1 MLESFTAVLKF
12 LAPLLVVMALS
23 NCATTDPAAPREAA
37 PPPERAVE
45 EPVVT
50 AEPEPAPEAVPAAPP
65 SPAEARDL
73 IRRAAAHVSYGIA
86 VRVDQDN
93 YLGAVADVD
102 GNGQLDIGLL
112 LLGEDYDEQADLRLL
127 SDTTRLYHEDA
138 RTPELYLAVLSA
150 RNGGFSERHR
160 FNLGRRRVVSDVA
173 VHPLRLDRA
182 SPAAFVVSVTT
193 RDGSEQYWNTFSGDG
208 IPTTLLVDNT
218 GTTRTVLADID
229 GNHRL
234 DFIRYQT
241 VFEQGRG
248 YDTLISWTRW
258 SSAGFEA
265 VETTNVVRNLRS
277 FLDWAAESLSHGAWQ
292 QFVDRALLPATLSE
306 LAHAGLAPVQMIDRL
321 LIPENGNRWSGLV
334 ARQRIEEVIFPE
346 IMRNPFRDIGIR
358 TSFRTSLRV
367 ITAHGD
373 RFFFLAEIGMQQNPF
388 QPQQFFFEPIASQG
402 E

>member
-1 MLESFTAVLKF
+1 MTESFTAVLK
-12 LAPLLVVMALS
+12 LLVPLLVVVALS
-23 NCATTDPAAPREAA
+23 SCATAERAEPGDPAPA
-37 PPPERAVE
+37 PERTLE

-50 AEPEPAPEAVPAAPP
+50 VEPSVAPQPVAAAPP

-73 IRRAAAHVSYGIA
+73 IRRAAADVSYGIA
-86 VRVDQDN
+86 VRVDQEN

-102 GNGQLDIGLL
+102 GNGQLEIGLL
-112 LLGEDYDEQADLRLL
+112 LLDEEFDELADLRIL
-127 SDTTRLYHEDA
+127 SDTTRLYHDDA
-138 RTPELYLAVLSA
+138 RTPELYLAVLNP
-150 RNGGFSERHR
+150 RDGGFSERYR
-160 FNLGRRRVVSDVA
+160 FSLGRRRVVSDVA

-182 SPAAFVVSVTT
+182 SPAAFVVSVAT
-193 RDGSEQYWNTFSGDG
+193 RDGSEQYWNTFSGDE

-277 FLDWAAESLSHGAWQ
+277 FLEWAAQSLSQGAWER
-292 QFVDRALLPATLSE
+292 FVDRALLPAALAE
-306 LAHAGLAPVQMIDRL
+306 LAHAELTPVQMIDRL
-321 LIPENGNRWSGLV
+321 LIPENGNRWSSLV
-334 ARQRIEEVIFPE
+334 ERQRVDEVIFPE
-346 IMRNPFRDIGIR
+346 IGRNPFRDIGIR

-373 RFFFLAEIGMQQNPF
+373 TLFFLAEIGMQQNPF

>member
-1 MLESFTAVLKF
+1 MPESITAVFKF
-12 LAPLLVVMALS
+12 LVPLLVVVALS
-23 NCATTDPAAPREAA
+23 SCATAERAEPSEAA
-37 PPPERAVE
+37 PAPERTVE
-45 EPVVT
+45 EPVV
-50 AEPEPAPEAVPAAPP
+50 AVEPSLAPQAVPAAPP

-73 IRRAAAHVSYGIA
+73 IRRAAAEVSYGIA
-86 VRVDQDN
+86 VRVDLDN

-112 LLGEDYDEQADLRLL
+112 LLGEDFEELADLRIL
-127 SDTTRLYHEDA
+127 SDTTRLYHDDA

-150 RNGGFSERHR
+150 HDDGFSERHR
-160 FNLGRRRVVSDVA
+160 FSLGRRRVVSDVA

-193 RDGSEQYWNTFSGDG
+193 RDGSEQYWNTFRGDG
-208 IPTTLLVDNT
+208 IPNTLLVDNT

-277 FLDWAAESLSHGAWQ
+277 FLDWAAQSLSQGAWE
-292 QFVDRALLPATLSE
+292 QFVDRALLPAALAE
-306 LAHAGLAPVQMIDRL
+306 LTHAELTPVQMIDQL
-321 LIPENGNRWSGLV
+321 LIPENGNRWSSLV
-334 ARQRIEEVIFPE
+334 ERQRVEEVIFPE
-346 IMRNPFRDIGIR
+346 IVRNPFRDIGIR

-367 ITAHGD
+367 TTAHGD
-373 RFFFLAEIGMQQNPF
+373 THFFLAEIGMQQNPF
-388 QPQQFFFEPIASQG
+388 QSQQFFFEPMSSQG